1 MAVFLKKGRMRIYQK
16 IVLVPKIM
24 TLAGFLVLIGFV
36 VIPAMAMDRFIDHG
50 DGTVTDTKTSL
61 MWAAKDNGSL
71 INWQN
76 ARSYCQKYN
85 GGGHTDW
92 RMPTLAELKSLYDP
106 KNKNRRGYHLSKL
119 IDTSASSIWA
129 SETRDY
135 KAARF
140 NFISGQVYWLR
151 QSYSGPTG
159 ALPVRGGN

>member
-1 MAVFLKKGRMRIYQK
+1 MRVYQK
-16 IVLVPKIM
+16 IVSVQKIM
-24 TLAGFLVLIGFV
+24 TLAGFFVFIGFV

-61 MWAAKDNGSL
+61 MWAARDNGSP

-92 RMPTLAELKSLYDP
+92 RMPTLAELASLYDP

-119 IDTSASSIWA
+119 IL
-129 SETRDY
+129 
-135 KAARF
+135 RF
-140 NFISGQVYWLR
+140 CMK
-151 QSYSGPTG
+151 
-159 ALPVRGGN
+159 